1 MRMRLRGF
9 ASGEQGVA
17 LITVLGVISVITVLG
32 IASFT
37 LARQALV
44 DSERVEGE
52 SAAFRV
58 AQSGLDRDIATFEDV
73 GLSVAYP
80 KTGSTNEGTYVI
92 EVEPLATGQYRLV
105 STGTAH
111 GGMVEHVAQEFY
123 FMNLWKMNFA
133 GTGDQSLVSGAT
145 KISGGSNI
153 VGPFYMKG
161 SLEINSSMMVAE
173 GPIFVRT
180 AGTIGGLIYNQGQFG
195 LPGFPVDVFC
205 DGDISALRAQA
216 QADLGKVNPKVVL
229 GQVRPSVPDIRTP
242 HIDQDDLDSWASQA
256 KAESVDNRMGS
267 DSKHPIPVPSP
278 ESLTGQAIEY
288 KTVGSPTYTRA
299 QASSTNVN
307 YKFIGREDGVVA
319 SRSEGAHPLHI
330 TAVTPSFGWWGPTN
344 ANGVVLSGSNPATS
358 QHPVNVHDDFAWDAV
373 NKVLYVEGT
382 VFVDGPV
389 TIDPDVRYVGNG
401 TIVANGN
408 ITINGY
414 FRPAG
419 TTAVQGRDNEW
430 AVGLVTP
437 TSITFTAQ
445 SAAVGSPDP
454 QTLRDQLSDGAGAF
468 FGEES
473 VNFPAKF
480 LMQGSVIAG
489 EINAPANNF
498 YLVTNPLLPQ
508 YLPESLPGAQGGM
521 MFPSRWMRY

>member
-1 MRMRLRGF
+1 MRMRLRWF
-9 ASGEQGVA
+9 ASDEQGVA
-17 LITVLGVISVITVLG
+17 LITVLGVISLITLLA

-37 LARQALV
+37 LARQALI

-58 AQSGLDRDIATFEDV
+58 AQSGLDRDIATFEEV
-73 GLSVAYP
+73 GLAAAYP
-80 KTGSTNEGTYVI
+80 KEGSTNEGTYKI
-92 EVEPLATGQYRLV
+92 EVEPLTTGQYRLV
-105 STGTAH
+105 STGSAH
-111 GGMVEHVAQEFY
+111 DGTVERVAQEFY

-133 GTGDQSLVSGAT
+133 GTGDQSLVSGAK

-195 LPGFPVDVFC
+195 LPGAPVDVFC
-205 DGDISALRAQA
+205 DGDVTALRMQA
-216 QADLGKVNPKVVL
+216 QADLGKTSPKVVL
-229 GQVRPSVPDIRTP
+229 GQIRPSVPDITTP

-278 ESLTGQAIEY
+278 ETLTGQAVEY
-288 KTVGSPTYTRA
+288 TTVGSPTYTRA
-299 QASSTNVN
+299 RAHSTNVN

-319 SRSEGAHPLHI
+319 ARGSGQQPLHI
-330 TAVTPSFGWWGPTN
+330 TGTTSDFGWWGPTN
-344 ANGVVLSGSNPATS
+344 ASGVVLSGSNPGS
-358 QHPVNVHDDFAWDAV
+358 SRHPVNVHDDFAWDST

-401 TIVANGN
+401 TIVANGD

-419 TTAVQGRDNEW
+419 INAVQGRDNEW

-437 TSITFTAQ
+437 TNITFTDQ
-445 SAAVGSPDP
+445 SSSVGSPAP
-454 QTLRDQLSDGAGAF
+454 QTLRDQLADGAGAF
-468 FGEES
+468 FAEES

-489 EINAPANNF
+489 AINAPANNF

-521 MFPSRWMRY
+521 MFPSRWVRY